1 MRWLIAHWG
10 DDKKHVFDGVTSA
23 LYKLG
28 HECVFIPR
36 HDASRRQELL
46 DAIQFGGFSG
56 MLTWQRFYPM
66 QHDLLEVVRTSSLP
80 TVFMDYGFYP
90 HYETVVFDTQGE
102 NAVSTW
108 PALWRSGFAPPDAIY
123 EQRAMSLIRERATAA
138 RCLLMPEELF
148 GIRFPFVFVALQRPQ
163 DSVVRYDSN
172 VHDFGEFLR
181 RVLLLVQDC
190 LFVLCKTHPLDR
202 NIELGVPDQLVD
214 HHLVLRL
221 GNSQRNETICDY
233 LLSRSALVLSVNSN
247 MLFRGLLF
255 GTPCVATG
263 RGWFTG
269 SGAVHEIDGLS
280 NLQSLRFGPLS
291 FETQLRYIATCLS
304 RQLHFDELR
313 SPSRVNEV
321 FTSLG
326 LSLSKW

>member
-23 LYKLG
+23 LSKLG

-46 DAIQFGGFSG
+46 DAIQSGGFSG

-66 QHDLLEVVRTSSLP
+66 QRDLLDVVHTSSLP

-108 PALWRSGFAPPDAIY
+108 PALWRSGFVPPDAIY
-123 EQRAMSLIRERATAA
+123 EQRAMTLIRERAAAA
-138 RCLLMPEELF
+138 RCLSMPEELS
-148 GIRFPFVFVALQRPQ
+148 GLQFPFLFVALQRPQ

-181 RVLLLVQDC
+181 RVLPW
-190 LFVLCKTHPLDR
+190 HR
-202 NIELGVPDQLVD
+202 GVCSSYV
-214 HHLVLRL
+214 RL
-221 GNSQRNETICDY
+221 TRLTAISNSECPI
-233 LLSRSALVLSVNSN
+233 
-247 MLFRGLLF
+247 
-255 GTPCVATG
+255 
-263 RGWFTG
+263 
-269 SGAVHEIDGLS
+269 GLS
-280 NLQSLRFGPLS
+280 TSTSCCDSGTAG
-291 FETQLRYIATCLS
+291 ETRPSAITC
-304 RQLHFDELR
+304 
-313 SPSRVNEV
+313 
-321 FTSLG
+321 
-326 LSLSKW
+326 